1 MAGRLYGVIMLGVA
15 GKEITPEI
23 VKARQTVRRNRVV
36 GKHSEASVAQGT
48 LQRNSGIISLII
60 NGFNMHDM
68 S

>member
-1 MAGRLYGVIMLGVA
+1 MHI
-15 GKEITPEI
+15 E
-23 VKARQTVRRNRVV
+23 TVDYQADDAAI
-36 GKHSEASVAQGT
+36 S